1 MKALINFT
9 FMPICFASCNVKDLW
24 STVIQRIFIWKP
36 KYPSQMFMCMHD
48 FFPIDCSYV
57 KIDNKLQKK
66 SPKLNG
72 EKNFQQHFSVY
83 WKVNVQQPL
92 RTPYIILY
100 QLLIHLI
107 YGVLW
112 CKNVWGLFFLYLR
125 VWVFDLFISMG
136 EEFFLALHYVQMND
150 LNDMFK
156 IWMTSKTTETR
167 YLLLVKKVIKIQ
179 IQFKIQFLV

>member
-1 MKALINFT
+1 
-9 FMPICFASCNVKDLW
+9 MPICFASCNVKDLW

-36 KYPSQMFMCMHD
+36 KYRSQMFMCMHD

-66 SPKLNG
+66 SPKLIG
-72 EKNFQQHFSVY
+72 GKIFQQHFSVY

-107 YGVLW
+107 YGVIVMR
-112 CKNVWGLFFLYLR
+112 KYFGIFFFFFTFEGLSIWFVYFNGQR
-125 VWVFDLFISMG
+125 VFTRSRLFSN
-136 EEFFLALHYVQMND
+136 EWLEWYVQD
-150 LNDMFK
+150 LNDF
-156 IWMTSKTTETR
+156 
-167 YLLLVKKVIKIQ
+167 
-179 IQFKIQFLV
+179 

>member
-1 MKALINFT
+1 MNALINFI
-9 FMPICFASCNVKDLW
+9 FMPICFESWDVKYLW

-36 KYPSQMFMCMHD
+36 KYPSQVFMCMHE

-66 SPKLNG
+66 SPKLIG
-72 EKNFQQHFSVY
+72 GKIFQQHFSVY

-112 CKNVWGLFFLYLR
+112 CKNVWGFFFYIWGFEYLICLFQ
-125 VWVFDLFISMG
+125 WAKS
-136 EEFFLALHYVQMND
+136 FFSLCIMFKWMTWYVQD
-150 LNDMFK
+150 LNDF
-156 IWMTSKTTETR
+156 
-167 YLLLVKKVIKIQ
+167 
-179 IQFKIQFLV
+179 

>member
-66 SPKLNG
+66 SPKLIG
-72 EKNFQQHFSVY
+72 GKIFQQHFSVY

-112 CKNVWGLFFLYLR
+112 CKNVWGFFFYIWGFEYLICLFQWAKSFFSLY
-125 VWVFDLFISMG
+125 I
-136 EEFFLALHYVQMND
+136 
-150 LNDMFK
+150 MFK
-156 IWMTSKTTETR
+156 WMTWMICSRFEW
-167 YLLLVKKVIKIQ
+167 LLKLQ
-179 IQFKIQFLV
+179 R

>member
-1 MKALINFT
+1 MNALINFI
-9 FMPICFASCNVKDLW
+9 FMPICFESWDVKYLW

-36 KYPSQMFMCMHD
+36 KYPSQVFMCMHE

-66 SPKLNG
+66 SLKLNW
-72 EKNFQQHFSVY
+72 KKKCFQQHFSVY

-100 QLLIHLI
+100 QLLIHLAYCVI
-107 YGVLW
+107 IMRKYLRI
-112 CKNVWGLFFLYLR
+112 CFLFRR

-136 EEFFLALHYVQMND
+136 KNFLIALDYAQNLQD
-150 LNDMFK
+150 LNDF
-156 IWMTSKTTETR
+156 
-167 YLLLVKKVIKIQ
+167 
-179 IQFKIQFLV
+179 